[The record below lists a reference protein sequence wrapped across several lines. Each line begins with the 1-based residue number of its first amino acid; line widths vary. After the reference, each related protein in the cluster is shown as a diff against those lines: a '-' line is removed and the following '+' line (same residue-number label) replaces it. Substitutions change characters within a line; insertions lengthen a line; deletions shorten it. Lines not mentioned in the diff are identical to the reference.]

1 MVVTVLESMFGAMK
15 RSVGCVSKLAALLN
29 ESQLRGVVF
38 IGCDVIVARHASF
51 IGDEW
56 WHQMSS
62 LVRLHSLLKY
72 VMQSV

>member
-29 ESQLRGVVF
+29 EAQLRGRF

>member
-1 MVVTVLESMFGAMK
+1 MTVLESMFGAMK

-29 ESQLRGVVF
+29 EAQLRGVVLSA
-38 IGCDVIVARHASF
+38 VIVARHASF